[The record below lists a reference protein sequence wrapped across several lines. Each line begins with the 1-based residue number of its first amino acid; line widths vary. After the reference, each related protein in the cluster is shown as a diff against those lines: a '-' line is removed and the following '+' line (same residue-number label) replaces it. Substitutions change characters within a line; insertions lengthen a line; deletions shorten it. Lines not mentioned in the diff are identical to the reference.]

1 MKETVNPAAEGG
13 NVWSRPEVK
22 SVQSPKH
29 SAFKSFI
36 RKVFPNS
43 SVVVILIMTIIS
55 ILFIASYGT
64 YHYKEHIMGRENRQQ
79 QAEIELEAAYQQEYG
94 FSNVETVFES
104 GRASVTTSNGEQ
116 KEIKA
121 VIYQGA
127 RVLFETKEQRDE
139 KFEDVDA
146 GTYPPELMT
155 YVKSFEQK

>member
-1 MKETVNPAAEGG
+1 MKETVNPVADGG
-13 NVWSRPEVK
+13 NVWARPEVEPRK
-22 SVQSPKH
+22 QS
-29 SAFKSFI
+29 ALESFI
-36 RKVFPNS
+36 RNS
-43 SVVVILIMTIIS
+43 LSLIVIIGA
-55 ILFIASYGT
+55 ILFVVSYST
-64 YHYKEHIMGRENRQQ
+64 WHYKEQVADRENWQQ
-79 QAEIELEAAYQQEYG
+79 QAEIELEKAYQQEYG
-94 FSNVETVFES
+94 FLDVETVFES
-104 GRASVTTSNGEQ
+104 GRATVTTINGEQ